1 MKESDLYPYIKRFLE
16 FQGYEVKAE
25 VQDCDVVAV
34 RGEEPPVIVELKL
47 IFNLQVVLQAIERLS
62 RSSTVYIG
70 ISSHC
75 RTLRSRRKEVI
86 KLVRM
91 LGLGLVTI
99 DTEKTSANVAV
110 LIDPAGYKPRISRH
124 RQQRLLGEFVKRV
137 GDPNQGG
144 SDKRRG
150 VMTAYRQRAL
160 RIAEYLEVHGPTKAA
175 TIAQLLQDSK
185 AREILY
191 RNVYGWFENVARGV
205 YNLSPRGEKEI
216 PSWRAQSD
224 NTPSPGSSDKRG
236 QEINKN

>member
-34 RGEEPPVIVELKL
+34 RGDEPPVIVELKL

-62 RSSTVYIG
+62 RSSTVYIA
-70 ISSHC
+70 ISCHC
-75 RTLRSRRKEVI
+75 RTLSNRQKQVV

-99 DTEKTSANVAV
+99 DMANTSGTVEV
-110 LIDPAGYKPRISRH
+110 LVDPAGYKPRISKI

-144 SDKRRG
+144 SEKRRG
-150 VMTAYRQRAL
+150 IMTAYRQRAL
-160 RIAEYLEVHGPTKAA
+160 RIAKYLEQKGPTRAA
-175 TIAQLLQDSK
+175 TIAQLLQEPK

-191 RNVYGWFENVARGV
+191 RNVYGWFENVSRGV
-205 YNLSPRGEKEI
+205 YNLSPRGEREI
-216 PSWRAQSD
+216 PSWQGQPEDTTSA
-224 NTPSPGSSDKRG
+224 GSSDKSPIG
-236 QEINKN
+236 I